1 MQEQT
6 KKELRDIKA
15 IVRAV
20 LQDEPQA
27 RQNDDTL
34 YFMVCKR
41 VMESQGIS
49 VYRLTFVQAFQGDGC
64 GLPKYESVVRLRRM
78 VQRANPELQPQKTV
92 KDNRAKREADFA
104 EYARKGGQD
113 GDGATA

>member
-20 LQDEPQA
+20 LQDEPET

-34 YFMVCKR
+34 FFLVCKHI
-41 VMESQGIS
+41 MAAQGLS
-49 VYRLTFVQAFQGDGC
+49 VYRLTFAQAFQGNGC

-78 VQRANPELQPQKTV
+78 VQRDHPELQPQKTV

>member
-20 LQDEPQA
+20 LQDEPEA

-49 VYRLTFVQAFQGDGC
+49 IYRLTFVQAFQGDGC

-78 VQRANPELQPQKTV
+78 VQRAHPELQPQEPV
-92 KDNRAKREADFA
+92 KDGRAKREADFV
-104 EYARKGGQD
+104 EYARKGGND
-113 GDGATA
+113 GNGATA